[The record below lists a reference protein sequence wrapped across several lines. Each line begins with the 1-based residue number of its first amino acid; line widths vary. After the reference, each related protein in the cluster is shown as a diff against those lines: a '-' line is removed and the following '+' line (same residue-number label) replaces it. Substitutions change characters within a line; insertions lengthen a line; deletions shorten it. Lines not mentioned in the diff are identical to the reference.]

1 MKNTGMLEKTETK
14 GFGYLSYYMYKIK
27 CLGKMQKLSNIVVL
41 LQSKERGCGPWWL
54 AL

>member
-1 MKNTGMLEKTETK
+1 MKNTGMLGITETK
-14 GFGYLSYYMYKIK
+14 GSYYLYKIE
-27 CLGKMQKLSNIVVL
+27 CLGKMQKLFYIVVL